1 MSKHSKVTAKLKKRA
16 ACSMNLTKSNNVL
29 KEANSMENPEDK
41 NKNEIANV
49 SPSELDKE
57 LAFKKDNFEDRRVS
71 CYFFKQYIC
80 IMFFKIIS

>member
-1 MSKHSKVTAKLKKRA
+1 
-16 ACSMNLTKSNNVL
+16 
-29 KEANSMENPEDK
+29 MENPEDK